1 MGKKNNVPRKHIPQ
15 RTCIGCRGVQ
25 GKKTMIRLVRTN
37 DGVLLDKSGK
47 TAGRGAY
54 LHLQED
60 CIKKGLNGAI
70 ARALKTEIH
79 EDNLAQLIEDLRAEL
94 KHSQESLA
102 EEISTKEN

>member
-1 MGKKNNVPRKHIPQ
+1 MGKKTNMPRKHIPQ
-15 RTCIGCRGVQ
+15 RTCIGCREVQ

-47 TAGRGAY
+47 MAGRGAY

-79 EDNLAQLIEDLRAEL
+79 EHNLAQLIENLRVELENYQASSAED
-94 KHSQESLA
+94 
-102 EEISTKEN
+102 ISKNEN

>member
-1 MGKKNNVPRKHIPQ
+1 MGKKNNIPRKHIPQ
-15 RTCIGCRGVQ
+15 RTCIGCREVQ

-47 TAGRGAY
+47 IAGRGAY
-54 LHLQED
+54 LHLHED
-60 CIKKGLNGAI
+60 CIQKGLNGAI

-79 EDNLAQLIEDLRAEL
+79 EDNLAQLMENLRVEL
-94 KHSQESLA
+94 EGIQNSLA